1 MLTGRSSW
9 LAPAVLGCLALAVR
23 LPNLDHV
30 AELDEL
36 YHFFAAQS
44 WLAEGQLRVA
54 DGVYDRTALFTIFLA
69 QWLGL
74 FGENLI
80 VARLPS
86 LIAGT
91 ALVVLVFLWT
101 RAVAGKLAA
110 LFAAVLLALDPEH
123 LQLSQLIR
131 FYTLQCLFFWL
142 GAIGTYRLVTSPSPG
157 PGRSLLLAVGTVV
170 CFGAA
175 LYLQVTTL
183 IGLLGV
189 AVWLA
194 LAWGLPRLARYPPRT
209 RWGIAAALAIVG
221 GAAIAVLVET
231 GLTAE
236 LLARY
241 RSTPLF
247 GADDRDAFWFYHAFL
262 TIYYPTLWP
271 LVALAV
277 VIGIAYRPH
286 PTALCACVVAVA
298 FVVHSFAAPKGMRY
312 LSYALPFLFVLWGI
326 VLAEVWPRVWRF
338 LEDVGMR
345 AMTWLGLGQLGRPG
359 VYAMLATVLVFT
371 IAANGAWVRT
381 AAEMFGF
388 VIPPMKRQPDWA
400 AARDPLA
407 SLLADAAIVLTTNEL
422 SALYYLG
429 RYDVLVSKSRLSEI
443 RDGAEFSLDPRTGR
457 PVIATPESLAL
468 IMDCYPDGLI
478 VADYGRW
485 GNPAQLDDT
494 VADLVEAR
502 AEEVEVQAAGMLAYV
517 WRQPDDARRAE
528 TCVSLPAHVADHA
541 AAALER
547 SRAP

>member
-1 MLTGRSSW
+1 MLIGRSSW
-9 LAPAVLGCLALAVR
+9 LAPALLGCLALAVR
-23 LPNLDHV
+23 LPNLDHA

-54 DGVYDRTALFTIFLA
+54 EGVYARTALFTIFLA
-69 QWLGL
+69 QWLGI
-74 FGENLI
+74 FGENLV

-101 RAVAGKLAA
+101 RAVAGRLAA
-110 LFAAVLLALDPEH
+110 LLAAVLLALDPEH

-131 FYTLQCLFFWL
+131 FYALQCLFFWL

-157 PGRSLLLAVGTVV
+157 PGLSLLLALGIVV

-175 LYLQVTTL
+175 LYLQMTTL

-194 LAWGLPRLARYPPRT
+194 LVWGLPRLARCPPRT
-209 RWGIAAALAIVG
+209 RWGIVAGLAVVG
-221 GAAIAVLVET
+221 GGAIGVLIET
-231 GLTAE
+231 GLAAE
-236 LLARY
+236 LFARY

-247 GADDRDAFWFYHAFL
+247 GAENRDAFWFYHAFL

-277 VIGIAYRPH
+277 VIGLAYRPR
-286 PTALCACVVAVA
+286 PTGYCACVVAVA
-298 FVVHSFAAPKGMRY
+298 FVVHSFAAPKEMRY
-312 LSYALPFLFVLWGI
+312 ISYASPFLFVLWGI
-326 VLAEVWPRVWRF
+326 ALAEIWPRLWRF
-338 LEDVGMR
+338 LADVCTR
-345 AMTWLGLGQLGRPG
+345 AITWLGLGQLGRPG
-359 VYAMLATVLVFT
+359 VYGALAMVLVFT
-371 IAANGAWVRT
+371 IMANGAWVRT

-400 AARDPLA
+400 AARGPLE

-422 SALYYLG
+422 LALYYLG
-429 RYDVLVSKSRLSEI
+429 RYDVLISKSRLSEI
-443 RDGAEFSLDPRTGR
+443 KKGREFSIDPRTGR
-457 PVIATPESLAL
+457 PVIGTAESLAL

-478 VADYGRW
+478 VGDTGRW
-485 GNPAQLDDT
+485 GNPAQLDDA

-502 AEEVEVQAAGMLAYV
+502 ADKVEVPAAGVLAYI
-517 WRQPDDARRAE
+517 WRQPDDVRRAE
-528 TCVSLPAHVADHA
+528 ACAHLPAGMADDVIA
-541 AAALER
+541 GLER
-547 SRAP
+547 VHAP